1 MPKITEAELKKHI
14 KQKNFSPV
22 YVIYGTEQMFIKR
35 YTEMLTEAVA
45 GKNPSDFNFHSFS
58 GNINL
63 DELAAS
69 VQIVPF
75 MSEHNCVL
83 LTDIFLDSMTADE
96 IDRLKTILAQK
107 ISGTVIIIS
116 MPSYIPKKN
125 TAALTSIIK
134 KAEKNGSVC
143 KFEQLNQN
151 TLERYIAKWANQ
163 NGKLISHINASKLIG
178 YCGSDLNLL
187 KNEVDKI
194 SAYAK
199 GEEITLDDIQK
210 LASVNLE
217 TRIFTLSDA
226 VINGQGDKAFQTL
239 DRLFYQKEEP
249 VMMLYVLSNSFID
262 AYRIRVADECGVTQQ
277 QAAAEF
283 DYKKRAFALKN
294 ARRSTSHVST
304 EALRKCLDALLEADI
319 SFKSVS
325 VNPRLYL
332 EQLIARLL
340 IIAQEGRV

>member
-14 KQKNFSPV
+14 KQKKFSPV

-143 KFEQLNQN
+143 KFEQLDQN

>member
-75 MSEHNCVL
+75 MSEYNCVL

-143 KFEQLNQN
+143 KFEQLDQN

-277 QAAAEF
+277 QVAAEF

>member
-1 MPKITEAELKKHI
+1 
-14 KQKNFSPV
+14 
-22 YVIYGTEQMFIKR
+22 
-35 YTEMLTEAVA
+35 
-45 GKNPSDFNFHSFS
+45 
-58 GNINL
+58 
-63 DELAAS
+63 
-69 VQIVPF
+69 

-143 KFEQLNQN
+143 KFEQLDQN

>member
-143 KFEQLNQN
+143 KFEQLDQN

>member
-143 KFEQLNQN
+143 KFEQLDQN

-332 EQLIARLL
+332 EQLIARML

>member
-143 KFEQLNQN
+143 KFEQLDQN

-277 QAAAEF
+277 QVAAEF